1 MLLLDDR
8 YWLTPQPLAITQAE
22 YDKGLVR
29 GANEE
34 RDLRGPG
41 TNVSSVVISATIIIS
56 GSQSILPLRT
66 GGTMAVLKKQTV
78 RQIEQLIRD
87 IDGALES
94 DESLTASEQAEL
106 TYLAWHFLA
115 SLSRWKRRHGRRT
128 HETVPAAYPAG
139 R

>member
-1 MLLLDDR
+1 
-8 YWLTPQPLAITQAE
+8 
-22 YDKGLVR
+22 
-29 GANEE
+29 
-34 RDLRGPG
+34 
-41 TNVSSVVISATIIIS
+41 
-56 GSQSILPLRT
+56 
-66 GGTMAVLKKQTV
+66 MAVLKKQTL

-128 HETVPAAYPAG
+128 DVPG
-139 R
+139 RGRRVRPRG